1 MQRDTGKGYRIATG
15 AFGITALLAVSS
27 LLGLLTSEGA
37 SAYRHDAAT
46 RALPSV
52 ASVPLPPAPRDTPVE
67 DEEVNRIVMEVS
79 SGDTLSTLFEGA
91 GLGQTALLG
100 MLEVPAFRRAGRNL
114 RPGQRL
120 EVTLDEEGEPS
131 ALAYH
136 RGEGRTLHLERVDG
150 AYQARTEAPA
160 VERRPRFATGTIR
173 DSLFAAASRAG
184 LSDGLV
190 MEMAGIFGWDIDFA
204 LDIRAGDEF
213 AVLYEELWRNGEHVG
228 DGAILAAEFT
238 NQGRTVR
245 AVRYTDAD
253 GRDNYYTP
261 EGRSMRKTFM
271 RSPVEFT
278 RISSGFGNR
287 KHPVLNRM
295 RRHNGVDY
303 AARSGTPIRA
313 TGEGRVIFAGRKGG
327 YGHTL
332 VLRHAGRYTTLYAH
346 MSRFARGVHGGARVE
361 QGQTIGYVGQS
372 GLATGPHLHYE
383 FRVNGVHRNPVTVDL
398 PRAEPIDPAHRAAF
412 EERAGPLLS
421 RLDLLQRTRVAASE
435 SERGS

>member
-1 MQRDTGKGYRIATG
+1 MQRPGGKAKKVAGTGL
-15 AFGITALLAVSS
+15 ALAGLVALSG
-27 LLGLLTSEGA
+27 LLGGLTSEGA
-37 SAYRHDAAT
+37 SAFRYEAAS
-46 RALPSV
+46 RALPD
-52 ASVPLPPAPRDTPVE
+52 AAPAPLPPAPEAATQ
-67 DEEVNRIVMEVS
+67 EEEPRRIVMEVS
-79 SGDTLSTLFEGA
+79 PGDTLSTLFEGA
-91 GLGQTALLG
+91 GLGQSTLLA

-114 RPGQRL
+114 RPGQTL
-120 EVTLDEEGEPS
+120 VVTLDQAGEPS
-131 ALAYH
+131 ALAYQ
-136 RGEGRTLHLERVDG
+136 RAEGETLHLKRDG
-150 AYQARTEAPA
+150 GKYHARTETRA
-160 VERRPRFATGTIR
+160 VERRQRFVTGTIR

-184 LSDGLV
+184 LREGLV

-204 LDIRAGDEF
+204 LDIREGDEF
-213 AVLYEELWRNGEHVG
+213 AVLYEELWRDGEHVG

-253 GRDNYYTP
+253 GRNNYYTP
-261 EGRSMRKTFM
+261 DGRSMRKTFM

-278 RISSGFGNR
+278 RISSSFGNR

-327 YGHTL
+327 YGNTL
-332 VLRHAGRYTTLYAH
+332 VIRHAGRYTTLYAH
-346 MSRFARGVHGGARVE
+346 MSGFARGVYGGARVE

-398 PRAEPIDPAHRAAF
+398 PRADPIDPAHRAAF
-412 EERAGPLLS
+412 EARAEPLLS
-421 RLDLLQRTRVAASE
+421 RLDLLQRTRLAASE
-435 SERGS
+435 SEGGR